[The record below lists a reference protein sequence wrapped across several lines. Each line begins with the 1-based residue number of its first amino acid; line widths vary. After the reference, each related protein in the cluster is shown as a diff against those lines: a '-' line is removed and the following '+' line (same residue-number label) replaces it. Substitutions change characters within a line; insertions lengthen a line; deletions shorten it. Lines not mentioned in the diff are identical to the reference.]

1 MINRDNVPSDKV
13 GEQIALAAMKG
24 QLIELVEMLSQ
35 HGVTTEHQISGW
47 AWSKIEEIDDILKD

>member
-24 QLIELVEMLSQ
+24 QLIELVE
-35 HGVTTEHQISGW
+35 
-47 AWSKIEEIDDILKD
+47 

>member
-24 QLIELVEMLSQ
+24 QLIEEVNN
-35 HGVTTEHQISGW
+35 
-47 AWSKIEEIDDILKD
+47 EEY